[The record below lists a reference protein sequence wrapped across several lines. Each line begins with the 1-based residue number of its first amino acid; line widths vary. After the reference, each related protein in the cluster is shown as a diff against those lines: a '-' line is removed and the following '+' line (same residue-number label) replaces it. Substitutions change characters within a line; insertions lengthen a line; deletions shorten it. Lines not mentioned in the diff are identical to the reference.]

1 MKLDLIVLG
10 ITLIF
15 VLGGA
20 YLGAMR
26 SLMKILSFFGSAWE
40 AVQNPQDWESSDYGI
55 WETALV
61 PMAGSYYDTIDYYF
75 NQS

>member
-26 SLMKILSFFGSAWE
+26 SLMKILSFFGSALLSLFLFPLLQKSV
-40 AVQNPQDWESSDYGI
+40 AFD
-55 WETALV
+55 
-61 PMAGSYYDTIDYYF
+61 
-75 NQS
+75 